1 MKITVL
7 GCGAIGKLWLAA
19 LSGNHEV
26 QGWMRIPQPYLN
38 VNIDSLN
45 GEPFY
50 GQFTTNDPEFLAQT
64 ELLLVCLK
72 AWQTSEA
79 VNQLLPQIPKSC
91 PVLLLHNGM
100 GVARELSRCPNPL
113 LTGITSHGAYEENGL
128 LHHSRR
134 GLTHIG
140 PVNERARH
148 YGHLADILHDALP
161 DVAWHDEIDAASW
174 QKLAVNCVISP
185 LTVIY
190 DCKNGGLMAH
200 LPQIRVLCDEAAEVM
215 LREGIHTD
223 GDDIYEYIL
232 HVIEKTA
239 DHSSSMRRDIL
250 YGRYT
255 EIDYITGYLLQRARY
270 HGILLPEHIHV
281 YSLVKQKEEQ
291 NAPFSSHLSR

>member
-79 VNQLLPQIPKSC
+79 VNQLLPQIPESC

-113 LTGITSHGAYEENGL
+113 LTGITSHGAY
-128 LHHSRR
+128 
-134 GLTHIG
+134 
-140 PVNERARH
+140 
-148 YGHLADILHDALP
+148 
-161 DVAWHDEIDAASW
+161 
-174 QKLAVNCVISP
+174 
-185 LTVIY
+185 
-190 DCKNGGLMAH
+190 
-200 LPQIRVLCDEAAEVM
+200 
-215 LREGIHTD
+215 
-223 GDDIYEYIL
+223 
-232 HVIEKTA
+232 
-239 DHSSSMRRDIL
+239 
-250 YGRYT
+250 
-255 EIDYITGYLLQRARY
+255 
-270 HGILLPEHIHV
+270 
-281 YSLVKQKEEQ
+281 
-291 NAPFSSHLSR
+291 